1 MRIDQVTPD
10 LVARDAVGAHIL
22 NVQRAI
28 LSRGIESEIFYE
40 DAADDMLSL
49 GRPIEEMF
57 EAVPNRSLLF
67 QTVSSSFITS

>member
-40 DAADDMLSL
+40 DAADDMLS
-49 GRPIEEMF
+49 
-57 EAVPNRSLLF
+57 
-67 QTVSSSFITS
+67 QSFTAFSGSNWITRFRFNPPSQ